1 MRISIEN
8 DLLTVEIESL
18 GAELKSIV
26 KKETNQEYMWE
37 ADPAYWGKT
46 SPNLFPF
53 IGKLQDCTFRYHG
66 ESYVM
71 DKHGFVKDMEFQV
84 AEKKDDRVVFAVES
98 NEETLKKYPFAFR
111 FEVEYS
117 LEGATLLQQ
126 CRVINKG
133 EETMYF
139 CLGGHPGFACP
150 LIQDGGRS
158 GKRTDCFIK
167 LYGVDGKEELEL
179 REVDLSAGLLSGKS
193 LSLKVKDGVFPIA
206 DGIFDGDALL
216 FASQGVTAAA
226 LLDADGK
233 EYVRM
238 EAPTCPVWGI
248 WSMPTSDAPY
258 VCFEPWWGVCDTVG
272 YQGTLQE
279 RPYMNQ
285 AAAGEVWQE
294 SFKIVIE
301 G

>member
-1 MRISIEN
+1 MRIGIEN
-8 DLLTVEIESL
+8 ELLKVEIESL

-26 KKETNQEYMWE
+26 KKANQQEYMWE
-37 ADPAYWGKT
+37 ADPAFWGKT

-53 IGKLQDCTFRYHG
+53 IGKLVDCTFRYNG
-66 ESYVM
+66 NSYVM
-71 DKHGFVKDMEFQV
+71 DKHGFVKDMEFEV
-84 AEKKDDRVVFAVES
+84 AEKTGDSVVFAVES
-98 NEETLKKYPFAFR
+98 NEQTLAKYPFTFR
-111 FEVEYS
+111 FEVEYL
-117 LEGATLLQQ
+117 LEGTTLVQN
-126 CRVINKG
+126 CRVVNKS
-133 EETMYF
+133 EETMHF

-150 LIQDGGRS
+150 LIQDSVRT
-158 GKRTDCFIK
+158 GKRTDCFVK
-167 LYGVDGKEELEL
+167 LYGVDGKEELEIK
-179 REVDLSAGLLSGKS
+179 EVDLSAGMLSGKS
-193 LSLKVKDGVFPIA
+193 LSVKVKDGVFPIT
-206 DGIFDGDALL
+206 DGIFDGDALI

-226 LLDADGK
+226 LLDAEGK
-233 EYVRM
+233 EYVRL

-272 YQGTLQE
+272 YEGTVQE

>member
-1 MRISIEN
+1 MRIGIEN
-8 DLLTVEIESL
+8 ELLKVEIESL

-26 KKETNQEYMWE
+26 KKENHQEYMWE

-53 IGKLQDCTFRYHG
+53 IGKLQDCTFRYNG
-66 ESYVM
+66 NSYVM
-71 DKHGFVKDMEFQV
+71 DKHGLVKDMEFEV
-84 AEKKDDRVVFAVES
+84 AEKKQERVVFAVES
-98 NEETLKKYPFAFR
+98 NEETLAKYPFTFR

-117 LEGATLLQQ
+117 LEGTTLVQN
-126 CRVINKG
+126 CRVMNKS
-133 EETMYF
+133 EETVYF
-139 CLGGHPGFACP
+139 SLGGHPGFACP
-150 LIQDGGRS
+150 LILDGART

-167 LYGVDGKEELEL
+167 LYGVDGKEELEI
-179 REVDLSAGLLSGKS
+179 REVDLSAGLLSGQS
-193 LSLKVKDGVFPIA
+193 LSVKVKDGVFPIT
-206 DGIFDGDALL
+206 DGIFDKDALI

-226 LLDADGK
+226 LLDAEGK
-233 EYVRM
+233 EYVRL

-272 YQGTLQE
+272 YEGTVQE

-301 G
+301 D